1 VVAVSA
7 GRLSQLLGDL
17 TVLRP
22 PRYAALADR
31 VRLLIGDGRVP
42 LGARLPAERE
52 LAGAL
57 GLSRATVTAAY
68 ARLREDGWA
77 DARQGAG
84 TFAVLPAGPAR
95 GAWLPAPPDDGA
107 IDLAHAAP
115 AAPPEV
121 PAAFAAALLELPR
134 HLPGHGYHPAGLPEL
149 RARIAARYTD
159 RGLPTTPEQVVV
171 TTGALAGVSLA
182 LSLLLGPGRPLL
194 VEQPTYPNAL
204 DAARGFGAR
213 VLPTALDPEAPE
225 EWPATAARA
234 LRTVR
239 PPAAYL
245 VPDFANP
252 TGRLLGAADRERL
265 AAELRRARTVAVVD
279 EAFVELGLD
288 AEPPAPFAAF
298 APGTI
303 SVGSLSKLFW
313 GGLRIGWIR
322 ADAGVVRRLTVALA
336 RTTMAV
342 AVVEQ
347 LAACVLLDG
356 IEASRAAVRD
366 RLRERRAVLLEA
378 LAERLPGWRVPTP
391 PGGLFVWC
399 ALPSARSSALVLE
412 AERVGVRLAAGPLFG
427 TGHALED
434 RLRLPFAKEP
444 EVLRRAV
451 ALLARA
457 DARASGVRVLPPVEL
472 PDVLTVS

>member
-1 VVAVSA
+1 MVAVSA
-7 GRLSQLLGDL
+7 VRLAQLLGDL
-17 TVLRP
+17 AAVRP

-31 VRLLIGDGRVP
+31 VRLLIADGRVP

-95 GAWLPAPPDDGA
+95 GAWMPAPPGDGA

-121 PAAFAAALLELPR
+121 PAAFAAALAELPR

-149 RARIAARYTD
+149 RARIADRYTA
-159 RGLPTTPEQVVV
+159 RGLPTAPEQVLV
-171 TTGALAGVSLA
+171 TGGAMAGVSLA

-194 VEQPTYPNAL
+194 VEQPTYPTAL
-204 DAARGFGAR
+204 DAARGLGAR
-213 VLPTALDPEAPE
+213 LLPTALDPEAPD

-239 PPAAYL
+239 PTAAYL

-265 AAELRRARTVAVVD
+265 ARELRRAGTVAVVD

-288 AEPPAPFAAF
+288 AEPPAPFGAF

-303 SVGSLSKLFW
+303 SVGTLSKLFW
-313 GGLRIGWIR
+313 GGLRVGWVR
-322 ADAGVVRRLTVALA
+322 GDADLVRRLTVALA
-336 RTTMAV
+336 RTTMAG

-356 IEASRAAVRD
+356 ADAAREGVRA
-366 RLRERRAVLLEA
+366 RLRERRAALLDA
-378 LAERLPGWRVPTP
+378 LAERLPGWRVPVP
-391 PGGLFVWC
+391 PGGLFLWC
-399 ALPSARSSALVLE
+399 ALPEPRSSGLVLE
-412 AERVGVRLAAGPLFG
+412 AERLGVRLAPGPLFG

-434 RLRLPFAKEP
+434 RLRLPFTQPP

-451 ALLARA
+451 DVLARA
-457 DARASGVRVLPPVEL
+457 DARATGRPGPAPAGE
-472 PDVLTVS
+472 PDVLAVS